1 MECPECGFGNIEGAK
16 FCNQCGTSLAA
27 VSGEDGA
34 SEELDERDPDSEE
47 SSDQNLLELPAIYTE
62 NVSSGIDFDE
72 FDFTPLDEEELVSLG
87 NARTTVPFASDPV
100 ADTSG
105 LDEYLIDSGYSPPR
119 KAWQSGD
126 TMEMP
131 RIEGEAPKKQTEFR
145 APETDRKSSR
155 KRITAVAIVLFI
167 VVAALAVFGITYQME
182 LWGGK
187 SLPDVVGLDV
197 AEASGILEERGFS
210 IKVLEV
216 KSDDTENIVLLMD
229 PGAGRR
235 LSEGSEVV
243 LQVATPR
250 IIPQTE
256 GLTLD
261 EVRNALESEGFEN
274 YEVTKVKSNEPENTI
289 LSIEPASGTPAKST
303 TKVVLTIAE
312 PYRVPDT
319 SGLDMYAATELL
331 EAEGFVTA
339 IVYQYTED
347 TVEGYVV
354 STVPEAGAVAES
366 GSTVTINVTKSR
378 ATELVSLSYSYME
391 QQTQF
396 EYRGTLYQNRG
407 VGGIW
412 YLGAGKTQ
420 ANVTVVGVT
429 TLPDGEVV
437 AGAEKQIT
445 ITLVWNDG
453 NEFAGFE

>member
-1 MECPECGFGNIEGAK
+1 MECPECGFENIGGAK
-16 FCNQCGTSLAA
+16 FCNECGTSLAA
-27 VSGEDGA
+27 VSGEGGA
-34 SEELDERDPDSEE
+34 SEELDEQDTSSEE
-47 SSDQNLLELPAIYTE
+47 SSDQNLLGLPAIFTE

-72 FDFTPLDEEELVSLG
+72 FDFVPLDEEEIVSLD
-87 NARTTVPFASDPV
+87 NSRKAVPFASAPG

-105 LDEYLIDSGYSPPR
+105 LDEYLIDSSYSPPQ

-131 RIEGEAPKKQTEFR
+131 RIEGEAPKKQMEFR
-145 APETDRKSSR
+145 VPETDKGSGRK
-155 KRITAVAIVLFI
+155 KITVVATVLFI
-167 VVAALAVFGITYQME
+167 VAAALAALGITYQME

-187 SLPDVVGLDV
+187 SLPDVVGLNV
-197 AEASGILEERGFS
+197 AEASGVLEKRGFS

-216 KSDDTENIVLLMD
+216 KSDDTEDIVLLMD

-243 LQVATPR
+243 LQVATSR

-274 YEVTKVKSNEPENTI
+274 YEVAKIKSNEPENTL

-303 TKVVLTIAE
+303 TKIVLTIAD

-331 EAEGFVTA
+331 ETEGFVTE
-339 IVYQYTED
+339 IVYHYTED
-347 TVEGYVV
+347 TAEGYVI

-366 GSTVTINVTKSR
+366 GSTVTMNVTKSR
-378 ATELVSLSYSYME
+378 ATELVNLSYSYME
-391 QQTQF
+391 QQSQF

-429 TLPDGEVV
+429 TLSDGEVV

-445 ITLVWNDG
+445 ITLVWNDN